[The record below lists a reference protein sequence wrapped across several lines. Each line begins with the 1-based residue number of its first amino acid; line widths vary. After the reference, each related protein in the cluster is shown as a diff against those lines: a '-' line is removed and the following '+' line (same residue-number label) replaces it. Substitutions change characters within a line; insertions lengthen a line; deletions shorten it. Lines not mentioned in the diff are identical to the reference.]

1 MHPLT
6 GIWRLVESKAWDEA
20 GDSLPTPYGEH
31 PVGQIVF
38 TAEGRFLSAICNGD
52 RDLADGVARGYS
64 SYGGIYTLDGMTLTV
79 AVDMASDP
87 RRIGGQQVREAHL
100 NGVRLVLRPPARPYG
115 DTVQQRELL
124 WERVWRP
131 GAEGGSGGKFC

>member
-1 MHPLT
+1 MDPLI
-6 GIWRLVESKAWDEA
+6 GIWRLVGSKAWDEA
-20 GDSLPTPYGEH
+20 GNSLPAPYGAH

-38 TAEGRFLSAICNGD
+38 TAEGRFLAALCNGD
-52 RDLADGVARGYS
+52 AELANGVTRGYS
-64 SYGGIYTLDGMTLTV
+64 SYGGVYTLDGTTLTV
-79 AVDMASDP
+79 AVDMAADP

-100 NGVRLVLRPPARPYG
+100 DGDRLTLRPPARPYG

-131 GAEGGSGGKFC
+131 GGMG

>member
-20 GDSLPTPYGEH
+20 GGSLPAPYGEH

-38 TAEGRFLSAICNGD
+38 TADGRFLSAVCNGD
-52 RDLADGVARGYS
+52 RNLADDVARGYS
-64 SYGGIYTLDGMTLTV
+64 SYGGIYSLDGTTLTV
-79 AVDMASDP
+79 AVDIASDP
-87 RRIGGQQVREAHL
+87 RRIGGRQVREAHL
-100 NGVRLVLRPPARPYG
+100 DGDRLVLRPPARPYG
-115 DTVQQRELL
+115 ETVQQRELL

-131 GAEGGSGGKFC
+131 GENEEGRGR